1 MWNSHCWWY
10 AATLGAIMLISLSQ
24 QLLQWLL
31 CNQLRLSRVRYR
43 HFPHSAGFQRSHDK
57 CWHEAA
63 CLTKNNHKA
72 FWATVK
78 AVQIKFCR
86 SEKRQLLL
94 GVALTLRKSA
104 LKDILICVCV
114 FLTKRFNT
122 TLLDSLTSGF
132 VLLSSSSYVTFILT
146 LLQIL
151 WAQLLQLF
159 YPVEYGTKITAFC
172 WNCHYQ
178 FICWNVFTQCWSLTH
193 KSSLQGDPQQT
204 VLEVLTFE
212 GKESIKLRT
221 LN

>member
-1 MWNSHCWWY
+1 MLARVCLSHKEQSQSILSHSKSCADQVLQEWEK
-10 AATLGAIMLISLSQ
+10 AASAWCCSDFEEIGPFHFHRYINL
-24 QLLQWLL
+24 WL
-31 CNQLRLSRVRYR
+31 C
-43 HFPHSAGFQRSHDK
+43 F
-57 CWHEAA
+57 
-63 CLTKNNHKA
+63 
-72 FWATVK
+72 
-78 AVQIKFCR
+78 
-86 SEKRQLLL
+86 
-94 GVALTLRKSA
+94 
-104 LKDILICVCV
+104 V
-114 FLTKRFNT
+114 FLTKRCNT

-178 FICWNVFTQCWSLTH
+178 FICWKVFTQCWSLTH